1 MNRLTRRP
9 SPLQILCVEEDQTQ
23 QRLLAAC
30 CQLIGAEPVFAVCGA
45 DAVKK
50 FRTLMID
57 VVVINL
63 NLRAGDGFDALNK
76 IRLSGRRG
84 HNAPVLAVTENIT
97 GLPESA
103 YKRLGFTGLYVKPVE
118 PYRLIDRIDA
128 ALIASGQPPLFM
140 VQVSV

>member
-1 MNRLTRRP
+1 MTRLTRRFT
-9 SPLQILCVEEDQTQ
+9 PLQILCVEENQLQ

-30 CQLIGAEPVFAVCGA
+30 CQLIEAEPHFAVCGA
-45 DAVKK
+45 DGVKK

-57 VVVINL
+57 FVIINL
-63 NLRAGDGFDALNK
+63 NLPAGDGFDALNK

-84 HNAPVLAVTENIT
+84 HNAPVLALTENVT

-128 ALIASGQPPLFM
+128 ALIAAGQPPLFM